1 MFVKKHLYPK
11 CDCWPGEK
19 SQAVFA
25 FCSSQFAYIATLQ
38 EIKITF
44 SKNWEGV
51 TQKVFVVSGKH
62 RKLKTLLEKLR

>member
-1 MFVKKHLYPK
+1 MKKHFYAK
-11 CDCWPGEK
+11 FECWPGEK
-19 SQAVFA
+19 SQAAFA
-25 FCSSQFAYIATLQ
+25 FRSSYFAYIATLQ

-62 RKLKTLLEKLR
+62 KRLKTLPEKSR